1 VETSEE
7 AAVLSA
13 NQAFYDAFVALD
25 LDAMEGVW
33 SEVAPVS
40 CVHPGWEPLVG
51 RRAVLDSWRGIFE
64 GSARIGL
71 VVRDVRALVAGTT
84 AWVVLTE
91 QIEERHGARAVR
103 AAALATN
110 VFVREAGAWKLVHHH
125 AAPAQVTEEG
135 ESGDGGG
142 MLN

>member
-7 AAVLSA
+7 AAVLEA

-25 LDAMEGVW
+25 MSAMEAIW
-33 SEVAPVS
+33 SAVAPVS

-51 RRAVLDSWRGIFE
+51 RAAVLESWRGIFE
-64 GSARIGL
+64 GTAKIGM
-71 VVRDVRALVAGTT
+71 VVRDVRALVAGAT
-84 AWVVLTE
+84 AWVVLLE
-91 QIEERHGARAVR
+91 QIEERHGERAVR

-110 VFVREAGAWKLVHHH
+110 VFVREHGAWKLVHHH
-125 AAPAQVTEEG
+125 AASPQVLEEA
-135 ESGDGGG
+135 EAPPGG

>member
-7 AAVLSA
+7 TDVLAA
-13 NQAFYDAFVALD
+13 NQAFYDAFTSLD
-25 LDAMEGVW
+25 LGAMERIW
-33 SEVAPVS
+33 SEAAPIS

-51 RRAVLDSWRGIFE
+51 RAAVLDSWRGIFE

-71 VVRDVRALVAGTT
+71 VVRDVRALVAGAT
-84 AWVVLTE
+84 AWVVLVE

-110 VFVREAGAWKLVHHH
+110 VFVREGGAWKLVHHH
-125 AAPAQVTEEG
+125 AAPAQVSEDDAS
-135 ESGDGGG
+135 SGGL
-142 MLN
+142 LN